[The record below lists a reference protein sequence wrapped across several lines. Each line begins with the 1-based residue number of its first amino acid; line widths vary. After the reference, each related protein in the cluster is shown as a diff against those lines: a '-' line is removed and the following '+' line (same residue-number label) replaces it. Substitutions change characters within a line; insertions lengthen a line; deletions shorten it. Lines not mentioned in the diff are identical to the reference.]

1 MIRKTRS
8 NDRLELF
15 WYVFEVWNQYLQ
27 DGYVLGSCMQVDEQA
42 VSYIQ
47 RMLLILD
54 YKFDFTVFKFLL
66 KCLIVFTNVFHN
78 CSLNCFI

>member
-1 MIRKTRS
+1 
-8 NDRLELF
+8 
-15 WYVFEVWNQYLQ
+15 
-27 DGYVLGSCMQVDEQA
+27 MQVDEQA

-47 RMLLILD
+47 RILLILD